1 MPRLKNLTRNLSGA
15 LFLLFLAII
24 YTMPLLN
31 IEHAQLQPNQ
41 KILVRC
47 DLDVPIENGQ
57 IQDEFRL
64 NSCLKT
70 LQYIIAHEAFPVIIG
85 HMGRPTQN
93 DQNLSTQQLKPFFDK
108 NLIPGKY
115 ELLENIRFDARE
127 TQNDLNFAKEIV
139 SQTNATLYVN
149 EAFASS
155 HREQTS
161 ITMLP
166 KILPSFAGFTLINEV
181 QQLSTLTKNPV
192 RPLTAI
198 IGGAKLETKK
208 PLVKKFVETAD
219 FVLLGGKLGL
229 DWDTYQ
235 PSNLYLPT
243 DYIDNKDIGPQ
254 TIAVYERI
262 ISRAKSVVWAGPM
275 GLFEQDQYATG
286 TQKIAQAIANSQAFS
301 VAGGGDT
308 IHALTKFGLLD
319 KFKFISTGGGA
330 MLDFLSNGNLP
341 GLKVLGYNG

>member
-1 MPRLKNLTRNLSGA
+1 MPRLASHKEIKRA

-24 YTMPLLN
+24 YIMPLLN
-31 IEHAQLQPNQ
+31 IEQAQIQPNQ

-47 DLDVPIENGQ
+47 DLDVPIEDGQ
-57 IQDEFRL
+57 VQDEFRL

-70 LQYIIAHEAFPVIIG
+70 LQYIIAHEATPVIVG
-85 HMGRPTQN
+85 HIGRPAQN

-108 NLIPGKY
+108 NLIPTKY
-115 ELLENIRFDARE
+115 ELLENIRFDVRE
-127 TQNDLNFAKEIV
+127 TQNDLNFAKELV
-139 SQTNATLYVN
+139 AQTKATIYIN

-166 KILPSFAGFTLINEV
+166 KILPSFVGFTLFNEV
-181 QQLSTLTKNPV
+181 AQLSALLKNPK
-192 RPLTAI
+192 RPFTAI

-208 PLVKKFVETAD
+208 PLVKKFIETAD

-262 ISRAKSVVWAGPM
+262 LSRSNAVVWAGPM
-275 GLFEQDQYATG
+275 GLFEEPQYSTG

-308 IHALTKFGLLD
+308 IHALNKFGLAD
-319 KFKFISTGGGA
+319 KFSFISTGGGA